1 MDQKKKGFTNR
12 LNLIEMIDVAKL
24 RRPLFEIRR
33 LDLFV
38 SPHEGNWRL
47 LLKEIQTFLIENCS
61 NFLLFTSSCCFK
73 FDGKLGVHNDDDNVL
88 DDEYD
93 EHDDANDSKLGKQ
106 TVQACPW
113 PH

>member
-1 MDQKKKGFTNR
+1 MNWINRKKGFTNR
-12 LNLIEMIDVAKL
+12 LDLIEMIDVAKL

-61 NFLLFTSSCCFK
+61 NFLLFRCSCCFK
-73 FDGKLGVHNDDDNVL
+73 FDGKLGVHNDDDDDPDDDDGNVL
-88 DDEYD
+88 DDDYD
-93 EHDDANDSKLGKQ
+93 EHDDANDS
-106 TVQACPW
+106 
-113 PH
+113 